1 MIKNNFWFLSLIA
14 LLIIAYSTAWPLLLR
29 VAVAANAIVI
39 FIEIFR
45 KIRRLHNGKQQEEN

>member
-14 LLIIAYSTAWPLLLR
+14 LLIIAHSTAWPLLLR

>member
-1 MIKNNFWFLSLIA
+1 MVKINFWFLSLIA
-14 LLIIAYSTAWPLLLR
+14 LLIIAHSTAWPLLLR

-45 KIRRLHNGKQQEEN
+45 KIRRLRNGKKQEKN

>member
-14 LLIIAYSTAWPLLLR
+14 LLIIAHSTAWPLLLR

-45 KIRRLHNGKQQEEN
+45 KIRRLHNGKQQEKN